1 MSEVASPPVVSMLA
15 WWDPKD
21 RTLIFDPGSAVPGM
35 LCVGPESIAF
45 LTPDA
50 WVFDGLLRETALSM
64 KGFWQA
70 SSCSFRITCNGTAY
84 RMYLSPRKGARKLS
98 GDQLEAIEGALN
110 AMSAAGR
117 LMGRSMAG
125 SSGVFGLM
133 GNVVQTHS
141 VMTSLRRARRNY
153 KLLQE
158 RVSGAGGIQVS

>member
-1 MSEVASPPVVSMLA
+1 MSEVVSPPVVSMLA

-21 RTLIFDPGSAVPGM
+21 RTLIFDPGCIVPGM

-50 WVFDGLLRETALSM
+50 RVFDGQLRETALSM

-84 RMYLSPRKGARKLS
+84 RIYLSPRKGARKLS
-98 GDQLEAIEGALN
+98 RDQLEAIEGALN
-110 AMSAAGR
+110 ATSAVGH
-117 LMGRSMAG
+117 LIGGSMAG
-125 SSGVFGLM
+125 SSRVFGPM
-133 GNVVQTHS
+133 GNVVHTYS
-141 VMTSLRRARRNY
+141 VKTSLRKARRNY

-158 RVSGAGGIQVS
+158 RVSGAGGIQDS